1 MAVNVFNFFHNGCF
15 IMKFIIKLLVKLLI
29 LCLGIIFL
37 IMYSQKC
44 SFKEALEIADEAL
57 SGLFEADVES

>member
-1 MAVNVFNFFHNGCF
+1 
-15 IMKFIIKLLVKLLI
+15 MKFIIKLLVKLLI

-37 IMYSQKC
+37 IMYLQKC